1 MGLKNY
7 IIASIL
13 LIILVFG
20 FVHSLELGEYTF
32 SMFDYSLTLSVA
44 LWVIL
49 PLALLAVVT
58 YLHIIFY
65 GLVKYFKLKALDSDI
80 DSVFSLIEAK
90 LLGKEQKSGFR
101 TKRFKELS
109 NVLNQLEFS
118 TSKDIF
124 SSSNEELNKVVNSIQ
139 NINSGKY
146 VSEKIIKPQ
155 ENSNLAKQNLLNKI
169 NEQVDFA
176 LDIVKKAE
184 NYDTNVVKSAFLKV
198 LSEKSMTTIKKVYK
212 NINFDKELACKLFE
226 KDRENSEFGLENSEI
241 LDILKNIKF
250 TKNDYV
256 EMARN
261 YRISL
266 NPDKIIDLF
275 EKLSNQNE
283 EAMTAYLYV
292 LSEFEMIDKLREVL
306 INTNEN
312 EFISFKA
319 LVDLKDA
326 GKHYNLENLS
336 YK

>member
-20 FVHSLELGEYTF
+20 FAHSLELGEYTF
-32 SMFDYSLTLSVA
+32 SMLDYSLTLPVA
-44 LWVIL
+44 VWIVL
-49 PLALLAVVT
+49 PVALLAFVT

-65 GLVKYFKLKALDSDI
+65 GLAKYFRLKAIDSDI
-80 DSVFSLIEAK
+80 DTTFSLIESK
-90 LLGKEQKSGFR
+90 LLGKEQKGAFR
-101 TKRFKELS
+101 TKKFKELS
-109 NVLNQLEFS
+109 SVLNQFDIS
-118 TSKDIF
+118 PTKDIF
-124 SSSNEELNKVVNSIQ
+124 SSSNEELNKVVSSIQ

-146 VSEKIIKPQ
+146 VSEKSIKPQ
-155 ENSNLAKQNLLNKI
+155 ENSTLAKQNLINKI

-184 NYDTNVVKSAFLKV
+184 NYDSNIVKTAFLKV

-212 NINFDKELACKLFE
+212 NINFDKELACKFFE

-241 LDILKNIKF
+241 IDIVKNIKL
-250 TKNDYV
+250 TKNDFV
-256 EMARN
+256 EMAKN
-261 YRISL
+261 YKKSL

-283 EAMTAYLYV
+283 EATTAYLYV

-306 INTNEN
+306 AGTNEN
-312 EFISFKA
+312 EYVVFKA
-319 LVDLKDA
+319 LIDLKDA
-326 GKHYNLENLS
+326 GKHYNLESLLS
-336 YK
+336 K